1 MQVVILAGGLGTRLR
16 EETEYRPKPLVEVG
30 GRPIIWHIM
39 KLYAHYGFLDFIAC
53 LGYRGNMIKEY
64 FLNYEAMNNDFT
76 IGLGVPNQISYL
88 NNYDEQNFRVTL
100 ANTGV
105 DTQTGGR
112 IKQIEKYIEDD
123 LFMVTY
129 GDGLA
134 NVNIGEL
141 LSFHKEH
148 GKLATVTF
156 VTGGTGLL
164 GSWLVAELV
173 QRGARVTALIRDGV
187 PQSRLYTENWH
198 HQINIVR
205 GCIED
210 LPTLERAINEY
221 EVDTVFHLA
230 AQTIVGVAN
239 REPLATFEANIKGTW
254 NLLEA
259 CRRVGGVSRIVVA
272 SSDKAYGD
280 QEILPYDETTPLQG
294 EHPYDVSK
302 SCADLI
308 CRTYFVSYGLPVCI
322 TRCGN
327 FYGGGDLNFNRIVP
341 DTIRSALR
349 DKPVTIRSDGSY
361 IRDYFYVRDG
371 VLAYLHLAE
380 QMERKEIWGEAF
392 NFSNELQITVLEL
405 VQKILALMDK
415 KDLEPVILNQAKN
428 EIKHQY
434 LSAKKAREML
444 NWKPQYSLD
453 ECLQETIKWYQD
465 FLRDRLN

>member
-1 MQVVILAGGLGTRLR
+1 MSEFWRDRAV
-16 EETEYRPKPLVEVG
+16 
-30 GRPIIWHIM
+30 
-39 KLYAHYGFLDFIAC
+39 
-53 LGYRGNMIKEY
+53 
-64 FLNYEAMNNDFT
+64 
-76 IGLGVPNQISYL
+76 
-88 NNYDEQNFRVTL
+88 
-100 ANTGV
+100 
-105 DTQTGGR
+105 
-112 IKQIEKYIEDD
+112 
-123 LFMVTY
+123 
-129 GDGLA
+129 
-134 NVNIGEL
+134 
-141 LSFHKEH
+141 
-148 GKLATVTF
+148 F

-173 QRGARVTALIRDGV
+173 QRGARVTALVRDWV
-187 PQSRLYTENWH
+187 PQSRLYTEDWDKR
-198 HQINIVR
+198 INVVR

-210 LPTLERAINEY
+210 LSVLERAINEY
-221 EVDTVFHLA
+221 EIDTVFHLA

-280 QEILPYDETTPLQG
+280 QEVLPYDETTPLQG

-308 CRTYFVSYGLPVCI
+308 CRTYSVSYGLPVCV

-380 QMERKEIWGEAF
+380 QMDRKEIWGEAF

-405 VQKILALMDK
+405 VRKILDLMGK
-415 KDLEPVILNQAKN
+415 SDLEPIILNQAKN
-428 EIKHQY
+428 EIIHQY
-434 LSAKKAREML
+434 LSAEKARKML
-444 NWKPQYSLD
+444 NWYPKYSL
-453 ECLQETIKWYQD
+453 EEGLKETIEWYQD
-465 FLRDRLN
+465 FGKAE